1 MQQFF
6 AILVK
11 YSAFFLFAL
20 LELLCFYLIIQY
32 NQNQRDIFLNSS
44 NLFTGTLARKYNDA
58 VTVLRLPKV
67 LDSIQLENARLKA
80 SLKENLYVQN
90 DSATRVQDSVYLQQ
104 YAFIPARVVSNSITL
119 HNNILTLDKGS
130 TSGVEQDMGVIMTN
144 GVVGVVDQVGKYYA
158 TVISLLNSKS
168 NTSVALKRNG
178 YFGNLVWNDSDPLH
192 MSLEAIPKHVRV
204 ERGDTL
210 ITTGYSAIY
219 PSGIVVG
226 TVESATLEPG
236 NNFYTITVLLNNDL
250 ANVQYVMI
258 VKNLLKE
265 DRQETEKEGSH
276 DQ

>member
-1 MQQFF
+1 M
-6 AILVK
+6 
-11 YSAFFLFAL
+11 
-20 LELLCFYLIIQY
+20 C
-32 NQNQRDIFLNSS
+32 SS
-44 NLFTGTLARKYNDA
+44 D
-58 VTVLRLPKV
+58 
-67 LDSIQLENARLKA
+67 
-80 SLKENLYVQN
+80 
-90 DSATRVQDSVYLQQ
+90 
-104 YAFIPARVVSNSITL
+104 
-119 HNNILTLDKGS
+119 
-130 TSGVEQDMGVIMTN
+130 
-144 GVVGVVDQVGKYYA
+144 
-158 TVISLLNSKS
+158 
-168 NTSVALKRNG
+168 
-178 YFGNLVWNDSDPLH
+178 
-192 MSLEAIPKHVRV
+192 LEAIPKHVRV